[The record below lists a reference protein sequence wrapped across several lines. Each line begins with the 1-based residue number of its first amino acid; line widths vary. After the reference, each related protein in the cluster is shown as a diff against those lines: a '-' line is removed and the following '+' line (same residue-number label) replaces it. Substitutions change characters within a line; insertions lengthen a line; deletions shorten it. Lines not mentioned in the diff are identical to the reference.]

1 MNKCYL
7 DNGSTSFPKPREV
20 ADAVY
25 EYMTG
30 VGANIGRG
38 GYESAY
44 SAAEK
49 VFETREL
56 LAELFNGGD
65 CRNVV
70 FTKNITE
77 SLNVVLKG
85 LLKPGD
91 HILVSSMEH
100 NAVMRPVVQLASKGV
115 SFDRIPCRQDGSLI
129 LEEVEPLIRLETR
142 AVVMMHASNVC
153 GTVMPAEEIGRICK
167 EHGIFFILDAAQ
179 TAGLLPIDMEKMN
192 IDVLCFT
199 GHKSLLGPQGIG
211 GFILKEHMVPLID
224 PLLSGGT
231 GSMSDSEEVPDFMPD
246 RFEPGTM
253 NLPGIMGL
261 RAALRWH
268 KEQGMGTVLSHE
280 LALTKAFL
288 EGLAPLEEEGLLRI
302 CGRKDC
308 EGRVGVVSIMS
319 TETDP
324 AELSFRLDSEYGI
337 MTRVGLHCAP
347 SAHKTLGT
355 FPTGTVR
362 FSFGYSSTPDDV
374 VYALKAIGDIL
385 HGN

>member
-1 MNKCYL
+1 MRTCYL
-7 DNGSTSFPKPREV
+7 DNGSTSFPKPKAV

-44 SAAEK
+44 SAAEM
-49 VFETREL
+49 VFEARQL
-56 LAELFNGGD
+56 LTELFNGPD
-65 CRNVV
+65 CKNVI

-91 HILVSSMEH
+91 RILVSSMEH
-100 NAVMRPVVQLASKGV
+100 NAMMRPLVQLMAKGV
-115 SFDRIPCRQDGSLI
+115 EFDRIPCREDGSLI
-129 LEEVEPLIRLETR
+129 LEELEPLIKPNTK
-142 AVVMMHASNVC
+142 AVAMLHASNVC
-153 GTVMPAEEIGRICK
+153 GTVMPAEEVGRICK
-167 EHGIFFILDAAQ
+167 EKGLFFILDAAQ
-179 TAGLLPIDMEKMN
+179 TAGLIPVDMEAQN

-199 GHKSLLGPQGIG
+199 GHKSLLGPQGTG
-211 GFILKEHMVPLID
+211 GFILKEHMIPLID

-231 GSMSDSEEVPDFMPD
+231 GSISDSEEVPSFMPD

-261 RAALRWH
+261 RAALLWH
-268 KEQGMGTVLSHE
+268 KEQGMGTVLGHE
-280 LALTKAFL
+280 LDLTEAFIKGL
-288 EGLAPLEEEGLLRI
+288 EPLEKEGLLRI
-302 CGRKDC
+302 AGIKGR
-308 EGRVGVVSIMS
+308 EGRVGVVSVLPAK
-319 TETDP
+319 TDP
-324 AELSFRLDSEYGI
+324 AELAFRLDSEYGI

-355 FPTGTVR
+355 FPAGTVR
-362 FSFGYSSTPDDV
+362 FSFGYSTSEDDIE
-374 VYALKAIGDIL
+374 YALKAIGEIL
-385 HGN
+385 HGD